1 MDDFPAK
8 LQIVADDGKV
18 NETVTA
24 KEMSGSDV
32 SQVYDGVLEM
42 HRHILS
48 CVRENRPALSSLQN
62 ICLKTMQLVARVEA
76 GER

>member
-24 KEMSGSDV
+24 KQLSGSDV

-42 HRHILS
+42 HRHILT
-48 CVRENRPALSSLQN
+48 CVRENRPARSSLQDA
-62 ICLKTMQLVARVEA
+62 LKTMQLVARIEQ